1 MTDKRLI
8 GTNGTTK
15 TWAHIDDTGTT
26 TVWDEFD
33 VKREIEAVRV
43 LGDMHK
49 GLHKTDWCR
58 HERVIPQFV
67 MDRAHSEG
75 WYQDSE
81 AWVRWAN
88 SEEGRF
94 FAVQHDGKVNSL

>member
-1 MTDKRLI
+1 MSKRLI
-8 GTNGTTK
+8 GTNSVTQSK
-15 TWAHIDDTGTT
+15 TWAHVDDDGTA

-33 VKREIEAVRV
+33 VQREIEAVRV
-43 LGDMHK
+43 LSDMTK
-49 GLHKTDWCR
+49 EKSDWCR

-67 MDRAHSEG
+67 MDRAHAEG
-75 WYQDSE
+75 WYHDSE

-94 FAVQHDGKVNSL
+94 FAVQHNGKINSL